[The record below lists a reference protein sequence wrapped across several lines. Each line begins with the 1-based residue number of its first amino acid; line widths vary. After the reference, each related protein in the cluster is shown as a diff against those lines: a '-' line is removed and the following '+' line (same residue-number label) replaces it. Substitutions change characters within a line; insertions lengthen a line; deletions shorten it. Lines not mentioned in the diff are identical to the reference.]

1 MKKLTIALILALVV
15 MTTAQVALS
24 QDEIN
29 GSIEAS
35 ANESSLNPVL
45 GYALNISEDT
55 GIVDPGSFLELRSD
69 PGTPGDDD
77 ILLKIERF
85 DTPPKT
91 CSGNLICETFRLAK
105 LTF

>member
-1 MKKLTIALILALVV
+1 MKKLTISLLLALMV
-15 MTTAQVALS
+15 MTTAQIALG

-35 ANESSLNPVL
+35 ANDGSVNPAL
-45 GYALNISEDT
+45 AYALNISEDT
-55 GIVDPGSFLELRSD
+55 GIVDPVIFLELRSD
-69 PGTPGDDD
+69 PGIPGDDD

-85 DTPPKT
+85 DTPPKA

>member
-1 MKKLTIALILALVV
+1 MKKLTISLILALMV
-15 MTTAQVALS
+15 MTTAQIALG
-24 QDEIN
+24 QNEIN

-35 ANESSLNPVL
+35 ANEGSVNPAL
-45 GYALNISEDT
+45 AYALNISEDT
-55 GIVDPGSFLELRSD
+55 GIVDPASFLVLRSD
-69 PGTPGDDD
+69 PGIPGDDD

-85 DTPPKT
+85 DTPPIA